1 MIERKK
7 KTCSARQKDLKKIR
21 ENAMVCPLHKRKSCA
36 RQKDFEKKIVKT
48 HGLRNLLVLTRAS
61 RKQNTFDSIF
71 EVLSTVCL
79 FFTLRLIDALS
90 LQLQLFP

>member
-36 RQKDFEKKIVKT
+36 RQKDFEKKFVKT
-48 HGLRNLLVLTRAS
+48 HGLRNVLVLTRAS
-61 RKQNTFDSIF
+61 RIFDSF
-71 EVLSTVCL
+71 FKVLSTVCL